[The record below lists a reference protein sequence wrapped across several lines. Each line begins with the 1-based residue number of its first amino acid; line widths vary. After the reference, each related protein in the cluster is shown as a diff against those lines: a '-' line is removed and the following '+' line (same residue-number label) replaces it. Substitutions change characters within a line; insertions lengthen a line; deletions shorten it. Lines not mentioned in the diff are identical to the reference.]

1 MTTCDILLAH
11 LCPLNN
17 SSSPSLSRSSHSHSP
32 PPPPLPPPSALLLF
46 LSFCF
51 LVSLSPFPSFPSFL
65 VLLLPRPSSLF
76 LPTYL
81 LSSRRSSFS
90 LYLPLGLGPPS
101 SAPDKEIARRGN
113 GIRRISASIK
123 QELRDR
129 PRRIPTRTICI
140 YLGESYKSR
149 SLSTAVVRTK
159 SQSGELAPLVSCFAR
174 LPRRESRKSELA
186 RGLLMILCLAEEN

>member
-17 SSSPSLSRSSHSHSP
+17 SLVLSLTPHSSLS
-32 PPPPLPPPSALLLF
+32 
-46 LSFCF
+46 LS
-51 LVSLSPFPSFPSFL
+51 LSLSPPFLLSLSFSESFL
-65 VLLLPRPSSLF
+65 SYPCFTPRFLSCFTLNLISLLRF
-76 LPTYL
+76 F
-81 LSSRRSSFS
+81 RQGNR
-90 LYLPLGLGPPS
+90 
-101 SAPDKEIARRGN
+101 ERRGN

-149 SLSTAVVRTK
+149 LLSTA
-159 SQSGELAPLVSCFAR
+159 P
-174 LPRRESRKSELA
+174 
-186 RGLLMILCLAEEN
+186 

>member
-17 SSSPSLSRSSHSHSP
+17 SSFPSPHIPLSFSLSF
-32 PPPPLPPPSALLLF
+32 F
-46 LSFCF
+46 LSF
-51 LVSLSPFPSFPSFL
+51 LLSLSFSESFL
-65 VLLLPRPSSLF
+65 ALSLF
-76 LPTYL
+76 HPTFSFL
-81 LSSRRSSFS
+81 LYPQHDLGSLLRFSRQGNR
-90 LYLPLGLGPPS
+90 
-101 SAPDKEIARRGN
+101 ERRGN

-149 SLSTAVVRTK
+149 LLSTAPWYVRQGVRKVSLWVRPARLVFRTR
-159 SQSGELAPLVSCFAR
+159 ELAPRSTGVTEERASANAR
-174 LPRRESRKSELA
+174 LVNA
-186 RGLLMILCLAEEN
+186 RGGKLALQHESAAFR